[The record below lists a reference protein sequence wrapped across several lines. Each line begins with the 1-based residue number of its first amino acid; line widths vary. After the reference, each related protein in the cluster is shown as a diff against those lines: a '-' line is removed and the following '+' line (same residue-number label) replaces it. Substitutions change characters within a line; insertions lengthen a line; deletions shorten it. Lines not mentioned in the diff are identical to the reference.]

1 MELCTNTYDDLI
13 KEETYL
19 IFNEKIIFK
28 VNMKIIEIV
37 NKLDLD
43 KLILAPLL
51 LGMLFII
58 FNDFNIKAKFI
69 TGIYQL

>member
-28 VNMKIIEIV
+28 VKMKIIEIV

-43 KLILAPLL
+43 ELILAPLL
-51 LGMLFII
+51 LGMLFIMGYFSLNVI
-58 FNDFNIKAKFI
+58 LNN
-69 TGIYQL
+69 